1 MPYDIQPVCAPRMT
15 GLTLRLFTRL
25 TERPLVGRAIRTHL
39 KSQIGIS
46 RLRTV
51 PIHEEVPAD
60 LKLRRRLENV
70 ADTPLESD
78 HPVRVSNEAAS
89 FRGGPHAE
97 GFQFTTIADYA
108 LAYREGEATP
118 LDVAQRVIDATKASE
133 AGDPAMRETRSGP
146 AGAETGAEA
155 ETGVVGRSPA
165 RDTGTLTRSA
175 CPGEILY
182 LPQEGASRVCGLAG
196 RRGGCRP

>member
-1 MPYDIQPVCAPRMT
+1 MPYDIQPVSAPRMT

-70 ADTPLESD
+70 ADTPPS
-78 HPVRVSNEAAS
+78 S
-89 FRGGPHAE
+89 FSFFSSLNSSPSTS
-97 GFQFTTIADYA
+97 TT
-108 LAYREGEATP
+108 
-118 LDVAQRVIDATKASE
+118 
-133 AGDPAMRETRSGP
+133 
-146 AGAETGAEA
+146 
-155 ETGVVGRSPA
+155 
-165 RDTGTLTRSA
+165 
-175 CPGEILY
+175 
-182 LPQEGASRVCGLAG
+182 
-196 RRGGCRP
+196 

>member
-1 MPYDIQPVCAPRMT
+1 MPYDIQPVSAPRMT

-25 TERPLVGRAIRTHL
+25 TERPLVGRAIRNHL

-78 HPVRVSNEAAS
+78 HPDAVNDPRYDTP
-89 FRGGPHAE
+89 PH
-97 GFQFTTIADYA
+97 DRRPPR
-108 LAYREGEATP
+108 REP
-118 LDVAQRVIDATKASE
+118 SR
-133 AGDPAMRETRSGP
+133 REPPR
-146 AGAETGAEA
+146 
-155 ETGVVGRSPA
+155 
-165 RDTGTLTRSA
+165 
-175 CPGEILY
+175 
-182 LPQEGASRVCGLAG
+182 LPRVCPACAGPVNPDEITDRYQPMCSWCGGLLT
-196 RRGGCRP
+196 GG